1 MMLKKKDFFMLPAS
15 GTQIR
20 REEIDSIL
28 YTAFNAGG
36 ISGWADRIFASERKQ
51 KRDQKVYEHIGM
63 GGSILIH
70 DMIDNR
76 VYILD
81 GKRLLKGI
89 ELYIGGD
96 SESVCGGEIVKKVGI
111 NDANCIVQL
120 AIFGEVKHE

>member
-1 MMLKKKDFFMLPAS
+1 MKVKEREFFALPDS

-36 ISGWADRIFASERKQ
+36 IAGWADRIFASERKR
-51 KRDQKVYEHIGM
+51 KRGKKVYEHIGM

-70 DMIDNR
+70 DIIDNR
-76 VYILD
+76 LYLLD

-89 ELYIGGD
+89 ELYVGGGC
-96 SESVCGGEIVKKVGI
+96 ESIDNGELVKAVDI

-120 AIFGEVKHE
+120 AIFGEVKHR

>member
-1 MMLKKKDFFMLPAS
+1 MLKERTSFALPDS

-36 ISGWADRIFASERKQ
+36 IAGWADRIFASEKKQ
-51 KRDQKVYEHIGM
+51 KRGKKVYEHIGT

-76 VYILD
+76 VYLLD
-81 GKRLLKGI
+81 SKRLLKGI
-89 ELYIGGD
+89 ELYIGGGC
-96 SESVCGGEIVKKVGI
+96 ESIDNGELVKAVDV

-120 AIFGEVKHE
+120 AIFGEVKHQ